1 LNEEWDNHISAALF
15 AYRTLQNN
23 TTRHEPFFLTYGR
36 EVRLPIELQFETKF
50 EKEVNIEEQL
60 LNRIFTL
67 IDYLPEQIS
76 IAKQNINYSQE
87 KSKERHDRK
96 LRKIEQFEI
105 GDKVLIYN
113 MKHHAEHGNKFKPQW
128 HKEWYYIHD
137 TYQNGAY
144 KLRNQQEQLLK
155 KTFNSVQLKMFHE
168 RSLFE
173 PQVVIKYVDLLSIP
187 LL

>member
-1 LNEEWDNHISAALF
+1 LI
-15 AYRTLQNN
+15 
-23 TTRHEPFFLTYGR
+23 YGR
-36 EVRLPIELQFETKF
+36 EVRLPIELQFETRF
-50 EKEVNIEEQL
+50 EKEVDIEEQL
-60 LNRIFTL
+60 LDRIFAL
-67 IDYLPEQIS
+67 INYLPEQIS

-144 KLRNQQEQLLK
+144 KL
-155 KTFNSVQLKMFHE
+155 
-168 RSLFE
+168 
-173 PQVVIKYVDLLSIP
+173 
-187 LL
+187 